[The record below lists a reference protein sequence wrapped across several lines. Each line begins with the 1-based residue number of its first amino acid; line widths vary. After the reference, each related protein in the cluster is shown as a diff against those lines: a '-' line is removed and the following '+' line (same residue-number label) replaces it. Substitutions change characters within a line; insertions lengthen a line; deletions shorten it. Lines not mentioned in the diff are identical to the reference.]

1 MTIEKLIKDRFDNMF
16 LRNKIKIGVQKQDF
30 FVSFLIIHMIKKFLK
45 NLLLQFV
52 IGFEFLLLFI
62 ELVMFLTGFT
72 LLITYYQE
80 HISASRKMK
89 N

>member
-16 LRNKIKIGVQKQDF
+16 LRNKIKIGVQRQGF
-30 FVSFLIIHMIKKFLK
+30 FVSFLNIYMIKKFLM

-52 IGFEFLLLFI
+52 IGFEFI

-72 LLITYYQE
+72 LLITYYE
-80 HISASRKMK
+80 ITYFSFMKMK